1 MAKLVASP
9 AKMLKVLPPVLDKP
23 AASAGAD
30 EVVAQDVVV
39 QEVAVVR
46 QLHQQQRQATMA
58 KLAASPAKMLKVL
71 PPVLD
76 KPAAS
81 AGADGVVAQDVV
93 VQEVAVVR
101 QLVCGVFCGFGSV
114 QF

>member
-1 MAKLVASP
+1 QQLPPSQHQQQRQATMAKLAASP

-46 QLHQQQRQATMA
+46 QL
-58 KLAASPAKMLKVL
+58 
-71 PPVLD
+71 
-76 KPAAS
+76 
-81 AGADGVVAQDVV
+81 
-93 VQEVAVVR
+93 
-101 QLVCGVFCGFGSV
+101 VCGVFCGFGSV

>member
-1 MAKLVASP
+1 MAKLAASP

-46 QLHQQQRQATMA
+46 QL
-58 KLAASPAKMLKVL
+58 
-71 PPVLD
+71 
-76 KPAAS
+76 
-81 AGADGVVAQDVV
+81 
-93 VQEVAVVR
+93 
-101 QLVCGVFCGFGSV
+101 
-114 QF
+114 

>member
-30 EVVAQDVVV
+30 EVVAQDVAV

-46 QLHQQQRQATMA
+46 QLQPLQQSQ
-58 KLAASPAKMLKVL
+58 
-71 PPVLD
+71 
-76 KPAAS
+76 KP
-81 AGADGVVAQDVV
+81 Q
-93 VQEVAVVR
+93 
-101 QLVCGVFCGFGSV
+101 
-114 QF
+114 